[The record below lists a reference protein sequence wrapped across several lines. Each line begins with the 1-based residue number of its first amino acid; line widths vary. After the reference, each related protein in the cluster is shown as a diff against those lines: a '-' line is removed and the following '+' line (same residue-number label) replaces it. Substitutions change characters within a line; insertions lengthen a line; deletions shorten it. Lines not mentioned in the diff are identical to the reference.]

1 MTSQAHSSIR
11 NRILAAV
18 GAILI
23 VVIALM
29 LFMNINRDRIVEQN
43 STYLEGS
50 TQQTARRIDDL
61 LTNSLSSIRTA
72 ALVFENSLTSP
83 NVDAA
88 AATAMVNTTN
98 FDYLIFTDVNGL
110 SYNDQG
116 ASGIATNREYYQRGM
131 EGNAGICA
139 VENASFDEHNVMVFY
154 APLYFDGDVVG
165 VLSGVYREQTLSDF
179 VTTYFFG
186 EQTTT
191 YLCASD
197 GSIVARSTVFAVHAD
212 NAFDIYGGSEL
223 NSITLEELERDF
235 AMGIS
240 TSFTYKSSSGLGNA
254 YMMKLPSH
262 DWILLRT
269 FPESI
274 TDSMVSKATNAG
286 ILLVSGVVIA
296 AALFIAV
303 LFVQSRRQQKQLL
316 FERQKATRIIDASTN
331 LFTGLISVD
340 LIGETYEYLKGDCM
354 NGEIAPVGTFQ
365 SLYDYWID
373 TASDQDSSDLKELVS
388 IENIRHELSQD
399 IPYIQFEFRAHR
411 KGELCWLQMAILCL
425 NKDENGTPLGA
436 LVAVQDVTQAKE
448 AELAARQALQE
459 AYNAAENASKA
470 KSDFLNSMSHDIRT
484 PMNSIMGLTAIATMY
499 VEDTAR
505 VRECLNNIS
514 SASKHL
520 LGLINE
526 VLDMAKIESGSIS
539 LSEEEFDLPET
550 IENLLTIIHPQIE
563 AKKLDLH
570 VELVD
575 IKHEHVIGDP
585 TRLQQ
590 VFVNIM
596 GNSVK
601 FTPEGGSLG
610 LRLKELPSRVSD
622 CGCYEFTFSDTGC
635 GMSEE
640 FLKTVFEPFTRANDS
655 RITKVEGTGLGM
667 AIVKSVV
674 SLMNG
679 SIDVESKLGE
689 GTTFTVTVHLK
700 LRDAMHEN
708 LDSLQGLRVLVVDDD
723 EVACKSAAIM
733 LEDIGMV
740 PDYKLSGIAGVEAV
754 KEASENDDPYRA
766 VILDWRMP
774 GMSGI
779 ETARKIREVS
789 NHDVPIIIFSG
800 YDWSMIEQEARDVGV
815 DAFISKPLFRARLIQ
830 VMKELLSGEKDATVN
845 EKEILENCGFAGRR
859 ILLVEDNTMAAAI
872 AEELLE
878 LTGADVD
885 HAENGSIAVDTLVE
899 SAPHTYDLVLMDIQ
913 MPVMNGYE
921 ATEAIRGYGMS
932 GRPDLSEI
940 PIIALSADAFSE
952 DIKHAKTVGMNAH
965 ISKPLEIDTL
975 VKTLGQWMPKKLGE

>member
-303 LFVQSRRQQKQLL
+303 LFVQSRRQQKRLL

-815 DAFISKPLFRARLIQ
+815 DAFISKPLFRSRLIQ

>member
-754 KEASENDDPYRA
+754 KEASESDDPYRA

-815 DAFISKPLFRARLIQ
+815 DAFISKPLFRSRLIQ
-830 VMKELLSGEKDATVN
+830 VMKEFLSGEKDATVN

>member
-154 APLYFDGDVVG
+154 APLYFDGDIVG

-815 DAFISKPLFRARLIQ
+815 DAFISKPLFRSRLIQ

>member
-815 DAFISKPLFRARLIQ
+815 DAFISKPLFRSRLIQ